1 MYPGRDDGRNNA
13 PDPIPGD
20 ERWQAVQHVLDS
32 SAFAKAPRMCAL
44 LAFLMTR
51 KLNGMEAS
59 LTEFTIGVEVFRRVA
74 RDFDTTIDPVVRV
87 QMGRLRERLARYD
100 ALQENESGPR
110 IVIPPGS
117 YVPQLTT
124 ARAPQPAA
132 ARPIRLAPLR
142 TLTPDAAATVFVSGL
157 EEELSLQLFRR
168 LGGRGMHDGTQDD
181 RVEVSVR
188 IERGHVRASVRLVE
202 GVTGRT
208 AWLQQC
214 DVHGELG
221 IGLQEELA
229 LAICDDLQRHV
240 TATANAS
247 RFAGHAGPVP
257 QSTWLSGAGGRCFPA
272 DRS

>member
-1 MYPGRDDGRNNA
+1 MHPGSDDGRRNA

-20 ERWQAVQHVLDS
+20 ARWQAVQHVLDS
-32 SAFAKAPRMCAL
+32 SAFARAPRMCAL

-59 LTEFTIGVEVFRRVA
+59 LTEYTIGVEVFRRVA

-100 ALQENESGPR
+100 ALQENASGPR

-117 YVPQLTT
+117 YVPEMTT
-124 ARAPQPAA
+124 NHAPRPSA

-142 TLTPDAAATVFVSGL
+142 TLTPDSAATVFVSGL

-168 LGGRGMHDGTQDD
+168 LGSGSGEGAMQDD

-188 IERGHVRASVRLVE
+188 VERGHVRASVRLVE
-202 GVTGRT
+202 GATGRV

-214 DVHGELG
+214 DAHGELG
-221 IGLQEELA
+221 IRLQEELA
-229 LAICDDLQRHV
+229 LAICNDLQRHV
-240 TATANAS
+240 TGAANAS
-247 RFAGHAGPVP
+247 RFAGHAGPV
-257 QSTWLSGAGGRCFPA
+257 R
-272 DRS
+272 RSA

>member
-20 ERWQAVQHVLDS
+20 ARWQAVQHVLDS

-59 LTEFTIGVEVFRRVA
+59 LTEYTIGVEVFRRVA

-100 ALQENESGPR
+100 ALHENESGPR

-142 TLTPDAAATVFVSGL
+142 TLTPDAAATLFVSGL

-168 LGGRGMHDGTQDD
+168 LGGRSMHDGTQDD

-188 IERGHVRASVRLVE
+188 VERGHVRASVRLVE
-202 GVTGRT
+202 GATGRT

-240 TATANAS
+240 TAAANAS
-247 RFAGHAGPVP
+247 RFAEHAGPVP
-257 QSTWLSGAGGRCFPA
+257 QSTWLSAAGGRCFPA